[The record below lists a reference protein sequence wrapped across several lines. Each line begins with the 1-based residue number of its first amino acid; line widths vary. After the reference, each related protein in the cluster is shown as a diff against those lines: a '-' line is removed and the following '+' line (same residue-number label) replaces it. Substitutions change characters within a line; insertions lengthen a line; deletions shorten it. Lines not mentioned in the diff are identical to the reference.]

1 MVGMSVSFIAVVYAM
16 KTKSPGGLVNES
28 TDNLDYD
35 DIEELDR
42 SCEVI
47 KTKRNEAYS
56 HISGGRKSVGVKMVR
71 NEECATCTITA
82 DGVHVNDVVYEKVRI

>member
-1 MVGMSVSFIAVVYAM
+1 MSFVAVVYAM

-56 HISGGRKSVGVKMVR
+56 HISGGRKSVGVNMVR

>member
-16 KTKSPGGLVNES
+16 KTKSPGGVVNES

-42 SCEVI
+42 SCEV
-47 KTKRNEAYS
+47 NEAYS
-56 HISGGRKSVGVKMVR
+56 HVSGGGRSVGVKMVR

-82 DGVHVNDVVYEKVRI
+82 DGVHVNDVVYEEVRI

>member
-1 MVGMSVSFIAVVYAM
+1 MSFIAVMYAI
-16 KTKSPGGLVNES
+16 KTKSPGGVVNES
-28 TDNLDYD
+28 TDNH

-47 KTKRNEAYS
+47 ETKRNEAYS
-56 HISGGRKSVGVKMVR
+56 HVSVGGRSLGVKMVR

-82 DGVHVNDVVYEKVRI
+82 DGVHVNDVVYEEVRI